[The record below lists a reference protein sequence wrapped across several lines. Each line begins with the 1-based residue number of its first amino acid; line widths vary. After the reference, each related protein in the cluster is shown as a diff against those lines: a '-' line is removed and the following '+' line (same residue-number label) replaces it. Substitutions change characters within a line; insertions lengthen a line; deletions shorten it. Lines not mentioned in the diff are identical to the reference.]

1 MFYIFWSKRNQP
13 HNKQGTVG
21 IYDEELSD
29 RLMSVCQQIPSKVQ
43 IATQQNVNKYVR
55 K

>member
-29 RLMSVCQQIPSKVQ
+29 RLMSVGMPANSFEGSNCYSTKC
-43 IATQQNVNKYVR
+43 K
-55 K
+55 

>member
-1 MFYIFWSKRNQP
+1 MFYIFWSKTNQP

-29 RLMSVCQQIPSKVQ
+29 RLMSVKSVFQQIPSKVQ
-43 IATQQNVNKYVR
+43 IATQRNINK
-55 K
+55 